1 MYKCN
6 FTYLIKTIFSENV
19 IFTMS
24 YLCLKVFTHC
34 VNICEVYK
42 HSDPRSAVLGYFP
55 LFWLSTLIKLRS
67 AQTKIALSSN
77 LVYKLPPKM
86 VGRGRTSTC
95 YKELFYGTR
104 LRVLLS
110 VHTFSRDTNDTAENS
125 YRNTVAKVLSPKKVI
140 VTL

>member
-67 AQTKIALSSN
+67 
-77 LVYKLPPKM
+77 V
-86 VGRGRTSTC
+86 
-95 YKELFYGTR
+95 
-104 LRVLLS
+104 
-110 VHTFSRDTNDTAENS
+110 
-125 YRNTVAKVLSPKKVI
+125 
-140 VTL
+140 